1 MTMTQQ
7 RNKRK
12 DAKKAKRRNKLAHLT
27 LINDDLISSSLLG
40 SNSGIGNTE
49 HIAASQIEYIQDF
62 QVRRNTAPIEPRTL
76 SQQQYLQSIDEHQL
90 TFATGPAGTG
100 KTWVCAA
107 MAAQALINKEVK
119 KIVIT
124 RPVVEAEE
132 NMGFLPGTI
141 EEKFAPY
148 FTPFREVLEE
158 RLGTGHVKALLKA
171 GLIEMAPLAY
181 MRGRSFKEC
190 FVVLDEA
197 QNTSEGQMKL
207 FLTRIGENSIVVING
222 DMTQQDIG
230 GQSGLLDAVSRFS
243 HLDSV
248 GYVKFATTDIVRSGL
263 VQQIVQ
269 GYSQPKNRDEPPYQ
283 AAVRCA

>member
-1 MTMTQQ
+1 MTMTEQ

-12 DAKKAKRRNKLAHLT
+12 ESKKGKRRKKLAQLNLLSNSNT
-27 LINDDLISSSLLG
+27 GDYLAFANSSSI
-40 SNSGIGNTE
+40 NSGC
-49 HIAASQIEYIQDF
+49 SEYIQDF
-62 QVRRNTAPIEPRTL
+62 QIRRNLAPIKPRTL
-76 SQQQYLQSIDEHQL
+76 SQQRYLQSIEQHQL

-107 MAAQALINKEVK
+107 RAAQALIDKQVK

-132 NMGFLPGTI
+132 NMGFLPGSI

-158 RLGTGHVKALLKA
+158 RLGAGHVKALLKA

-197 QNTSEGQMKL
+197 QNTSFGQMKL
-207 FLTRIGENSIVVING
+207 FLTRIGEGSIVVING

-230 GQSGLLDAVSRFS
+230 GQSGLLDAVERFAG
-243 HLDSV
+243 LESV
-248 GYVKFATTDIVRSGL
+248 GYVNFATADIVRSGL
-263 VQQIVQ
+263 VQQIVE
-269 GYSQPKNRDEPPYQ
+269 GYAQRQESKDPPYL
-283 AAVRCA
+283 CA